1 MDSLTEL
8 YNQQIVPLDHEL
20 EKQATEM
27 VKQAEEEEFAG
38 RIMARGFADELNKLA
53 GDPMAL
59 KYPGKAPGQGTTNL
73 GSLPT
78 TRKSALPPTGA
89 TPAPAKPMQ
98 GAVTGNLKPKTMAKL
113 PGQKPVTVAS
123 R

>member
-1 MDSLTEL
+1 MESLTDL
-8 YNQQIVPLDHEL
+8 YNQQIIPLDEEL

-27 VKQAEEEEFAG
+27 VKQAEEEEYAG
-38 RIMARGFADELNKLA
+38 RIMARGFADELNKIA
-53 GDPMAL
+53 GDPLAL

-78 TRKSALPPTGA
+78 SRKSAVPPMGA
-89 TPAPAKPMQ
+89 KPAAAKPMQ
-98 GAVTGNLKPKTMAKL
+98 GAVTGSLKPKAMAAL
-113 PGQKPVTVAS
+113 PGQKPPRVAS